1 MNAATERLTILLFA
15 RCNVLAHADPS
26 IARAAVELNT

>member
-15 RCNVLAHADPS
+15 RCNVLDMPIRPS
-26 IARAAVELNT
+26 HEPQWN